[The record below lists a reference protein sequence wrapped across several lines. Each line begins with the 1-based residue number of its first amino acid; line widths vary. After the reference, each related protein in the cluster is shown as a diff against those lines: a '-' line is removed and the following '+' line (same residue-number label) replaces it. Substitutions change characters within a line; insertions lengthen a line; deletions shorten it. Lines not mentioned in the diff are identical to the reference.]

1 MRPIHPFPA
10 RMAPDLAKE
19 KLTCFPRGSRILDPM
34 CGSGT
39 TLRHA
44 LNAGHNAVGW
54 DIDPLAVKMS
64 RTWCRRFDLTNLEE
78 QTCVLREKLEAQHE
92 PIKCRFSS
100 CPETRE
106 FSHYWFAEQQR
117 NDLNKLSVLI
127 EDLFPPGRR
136 RDFFQIAMSR
146 IIVTKTNGASLAW
159 DISHSRPHK
168 KKDINDF
175 QVIPEFFKSIDRLIR
190 IFREFPNQSDAS
202 VKLQD
207 CRKAITSE
215 KFDVIITSP
224 PYLNAIDY
232 IRGHKFS
239 LIWMGYTIP
248 QLRKIRSDSIGVE
261 RGMPE
266 LLGDEACRNILKS
279 VCSGRLLHPRV
290 KKFLLRYIFDCKN
303 TIERMRSLLVF
314 KGNLIVVV
322 GNSTQYG
329 TRILNDKIFQILGSD
344 LGLELVDS
352 KTRRIR
358 RQSRYL
364 PITSNGNQISNR
376 MKTETILHFVNA

>member
-1 MRPIHPFPA
+1 MKSIHPFPA

-19 KLTCFPRGSRILDPM
+19 KLAGFSRGSKILDPM

-44 LNAGHNAVGW
+44 NNAGHNAVGW

-64 RTWCRRFDLTNLEE
+64 RTWCRRFDLDRLEE
-78 QTCVLREKLEAQHE
+78 QARFLRETLEAQHT
-92 PIKCRFSS
+92 PFKCCFSN
-100 CPETRE
+100 CPETQE

-127 EDLFPPGRR
+127 ENLFPPGRR

-146 IIVTKTNGASLAW
+146 IIITKTRGASLAW
-159 DISHSRPHK
+159 DVSHSRPHK
-168 KKDINDF
+168 KKKVNDF
-175 QVIPEFFKSIDRLIR
+175 QVIPEFFKSVDRLIR

-207 CRKAITSE
+207 CRKAKISE

-232 IRGHKFS
+232 MRGHKFS

-248 QLRKIRSDSIGVE
+248 QLRKIRGNSIGVE

-266 LLGDEACRNILKS
+266 FSEDGTCMNILKS
-279 VCSGRLLHPRV
+279 VCSGRLVNSRV
-290 KKFLLRYIFDCKN
+290 ERFLLRYIFDCKN
-303 TIERMRSLLVF
+303 TIKQIQSLLVS
-314 KGNLIVVV
+314 KGNLIIVV

-329 TRILNDKIFQILGSD
+329 TRILNDKIFRILGSD
-344 LGLELVDS
+344 FGFELVDS

-364 PITSNGNQISNR
+364 PIINSDNQISNR
-376 MKTETILHFVNA
+376 MKTETILHFTNA